1 MAGPGSMP
9 SGDRKEYE
17 FLREMRCD
25 AHGEYCYGDGEERKT
40 PHVMITWR
48 EWLLKR
54 NRLRTGKTR

>member
-40 PHVMITWR
+40 PHVMMRI
-48 EWLLKR
+48 K
-54 NRLRTGKTR
+54 